1 MVYGERF
8 NSITHL
14 AGAVLAAAGALTL
27 IHMAAAHGD
36 TWKLVSFTVF
46 GATMVVLYLAS
57 TLYHST
63 QGATKARFAKFDYCA
78 IYLLIAGTYTPFAL
92 VTLRG
97 PWGWALF
104 AMVWTLA
111 ALGIARVLLARQDAK
126 PSPPLYVAMGWLGVV
141 VAVPLFERLSQ
152 NGLFWLLFGGALY
165 TVGVLFYANDGR
177 IRHGHGIWH
186 LFVLGGTTSHYF
198 TVLYFV

>member
-63 QGATKARFAKFDYCA
+63 QGAAKARFAKFDYCA

-141 VAVPLFERLSQ
+141 VAVPLFERLNQ